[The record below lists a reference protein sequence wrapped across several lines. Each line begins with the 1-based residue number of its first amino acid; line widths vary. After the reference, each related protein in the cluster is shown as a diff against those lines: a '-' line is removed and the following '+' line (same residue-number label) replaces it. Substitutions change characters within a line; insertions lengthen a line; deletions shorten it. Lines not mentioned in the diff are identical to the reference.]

1 MKYFSTLLSKLETKK
16 FDVKT
21 LEINF
26 IIPEIKKPVFCVKP
40 ITGVGKLSKYGCKKN
55 SEQNFI
61 KIVTGQM
68 PSKIVTGQMPS
79 C

>member
-40 ITGVGKLSKYGCKKN
+40 ITGVGKLSKVWMQKKFRT
-55 SEQNFI
+55 EFY
-61 KIVTGQM
+61 
-68 PSKIVTGQMPS
+68 
-79 C
+79 